1 MLTYHIWSIW
11 VKPMGKVPGSP
22 SDLNT
27 GNGTEGAMV
36 CTKLGSLLRPLFY
49 FLCSNLKTNP
59 VHFSPLIVIH
69 LVYVR
74 IFEDEIDDSEEKAV
88 GG

>member
-1 MLTYHIWSIW
+1 
-11 VKPMGKVPGSP
+11 
-22 SDLNT
+22 
-27 GNGTEGAMV
+27 MV

>member
-1 MLTYHIWSIW
+1 
-11 VKPMGKVPGSP
+11 MGEAHGKS
-22 SDLNT
+22 T
-27 GNGTEGAMV
+27 GFAFRFEHRKWNRGRNG